1 MKRARLGREPIEII
15 ESIPFSQ
22 TIFLI
27 ASGKNYAQ
35 IISQER
41 KIAPSPAVK
50 QLKQLEKAG
59 FIVSKKEKL
68 LNKTIYSVNWSRIV
82 KAFIELVEK
91 RKEDYVDFIK
101 KYEAQTND
109 FAFTE
114 RYVYGLDLNLIMDKK
129 LLKNEYLVKALK
141 GIFVF
146 AYQSRT
152 DMNLN
157 ISFLLNGILN
167 EPEILN
173 HFLGMLYTSKEDLDN
188 QLEQTKEGR
197 DFMELVNICTK
208 FKVHPIFFSA
218 LNSKSLNDTLDRL
231 DKDTREI
238 MEMEEREAREKGE
251 KK

>member
-91 RKEDYVDFIK
+91 RKKNYEPFLE
-101 KYEAQTND
+101 KYEVKSGVFGFKAEYFQ
-109 FAFTE
+109 
-114 RYVYGLDLNLIMDKK
+114 GLQLDLLKEKRII
-129 LLKNEYLVKALK
+129 KNEYLNRAIRN
-141 GIFVF
+141 IFIF
-146 AYQSRT
+146 AYESR
-152 DMNLN
+152 MNMDFN
-157 ISFLLNGILN
+157 ISFLLDNIIK
-167 EPEILN
+167 EPEMLN
-173 HFLGMLYTSKEDLDN
+173 HFLEIMFTSKQDIDDELSK
-188 QLEQTKEGR
+188 TKDGR
-197 DFMELVNICTK
+197 DYQELMFIFQK
-208 FKVHPIFFSA
+208 LKLHPLFFSA
-218 LNSKSLNDTLDRL
+218 SYSHGMKRTMEQYE
-231 DKDTREI
+231 KDFKEVK
-238 MEMEEREAREKGE
+238 EMEEREAKERGE
-251 KK
+251 K

>member
-82 KAFIELVEK
+82 KAFMDYTIKRAENYSGFLDNFADKKGVFGYKQEYFQGLDFTLLNEK
-91 RKEDYVDFIK
+91 R
-101 KYEAQTND
+101 
-109 FAFTE
+109 
-114 RYVYGLDLNLIMDKK
+114 
-129 LLKNEYLVKALK
+129 LLKNTYLNNAIKTL
-141 GIFVF
+141 FT
-146 AYQSRT
+146 YTYESRT
-152 DMNLN
+152 DMNFS
-157 ISFLLNGILN
+157 ISFLFENILN
-167 EPEILN
+167 DPEELSIYIGIKHTHRQDIVRELKK
-173 HFLGMLYTSKEDLDN
+173 SKEGEDYA
-188 QLEQTKEGR
+188 QLMDIMLRLK
-197 DFMELVNICTK
+197 K
-208 FKVHPIFFSA
+208 HPLFFSA
-218 LNSKSLNDTLDRL
+218 RYTKSV
-231 DKDTREI
+231 KDSIEDSQRAFKGVK
-238 MEMEEREAREKGE
+238 EMEEREAKKRGE
-251 KK
+251 K

>member
-82 KAFIELVEK
+82 KAFIDSIEK
-91 RKEDYVDFIK
+91 RENLYGAFLDRYAEQKGVFGYKQEYFQKLNFDILKEKRI
-101 KYEAQTND
+101 
-109 FAFTE
+109 
-114 RYVYGLDLNLIMDKK
+114 
-129 LLKNEYLVKALK
+129 LKNEYLTTAIKTLF
-141 GIFVF
+141 IS
-146 AYQSRT
+146 AYESKM
-152 DMNLN
+152 DMNLT
-157 ISFLLNGILN
+157 ISFLFENILN
-167 EPEILN
+167 DPEELSHYIGIRSTCRKDIEDELKKN
-173 HFLGMLYTSKEDLDN
+173 KAGTDYKELI
-188 QLEQTKEGR
+188 E
-197 DFMELVNICTK
+197 ICLRLQK
-208 FKVHPIFFSA
+208 HPLFFSA
-218 LNSKSLNDTLDRL
+218 RYTKSV
-231 DKDTREI
+231 KDSIEDSQRAFKEVKD
-238 MEMEEREAREKGE
+238 MEEREAKERGE
-251 KK
+251 K